1 MATSRNE
8 LLRRTKDLA
17 LSAIKLDLMLPRTRI
32 ADALGKQLVLTATQ
46 VGAEY
51 RTIGRCRTLDDE
63 SAKLALVLQEV
74 ERTGYW
80 LELLVESGSVS
91 SARASE
97 VVTVVNDVSAMTTRS
112 LQANNARAELGL

>member
-1 MATSRNE
+1 VKDGK
-8 LLRRTKDLA
+8 LVQRTKDLA
-17 LSAIKLDLMLPRTRI
+17 LSAIRLDQMLPRTRI
-32 ADALGKQLVLTATQ
+32 ADALGRRLVQTATQ

-51 RTIGRCRTLDDE
+51 RTIGRCRTLADE

-74 ERTGYW
+74 ERAGYW

-91 SARASE
+91 AARASE

-112 LQANNARAELGL
+112 LQANNAKTELGL